1 MGQIAFWS
9 PYSGSGQTSSM
20 AAIAA
25 AMGSDYHIRCLIA
38 QTTTRESSLEHSF
51 TRSLNTFSRTLG
63 QVTGSRSVSGTG
75 LDAVLRI
82 ARSGKLE
89 GGAVKNNSQIIEKDR
104 LDLLSSSDQK
114 DTVKFETASDLIRSV
129 FDQARKYYNVIMLD
143 LPAGDDSE
151 VSRKLISSSD
161 VVVVC
166 LPQSR
171 RSFDAYF
178 NQKIWPSTLRDK
190 KIVLLFSQ
198 HDPHSKY
205 KAANVTRKYKSSK
218 GLIVPYNTT
227 FKDAVNDGDTKG
239 FYKANKE
246 VERRHPNYDFV
257 SEVQRAAKQLLD
269 EIGIDSRLK
278 RIDAEER
285 GAS

>member
-9 PYSGSGQTSSM
+9 PFNGSGQTSSM
-20 AAIAA
+20 AALAA
-25 AMGSDYHIRCLIA
+25 TMGSEYHIRCLIA
-38 QTTTRESSLEHSF
+38 QTKNRDSSLEQSF
-51 TRSLNTFSRTLG
+51 SRSMNNFSRTLS
-63 QVTGSRSVSGTG
+63 QVTGARNVSGTG

-89 GGAVKNNSQIIEKDR
+89 GGTVKNNAQIIEKDR

-114 DTVKFETASDLIRSV
+114 DTAKFEAASDLIRSV
-129 FDQARKYYNVIMLD
+129 FDQARKYYNVILLD

-151 VSRKLISSSD
+151 LSRKLIASSD
-161 VVVVC
+161 IVVVC

-171 RSFDAYF
+171 RSLDAYF
-178 NQKIWPSTLRDK
+178 NQKNWPSTLRGK
-190 KIVLLFSQ
+190 KTVLLFTQ

-218 GLIVPYNTT
+218 GLIVPYNTN
-227 FKDAVNDGDTKG
+227 FKDAFNEGDTKG
-239 FYKANKE
+239 FYKANKAA
-246 VERRHPNYDFV
+246 ERRHPNYDFV

-269 EIGIDSRLK
+269 EIGIDSRTK

>member
-9 PYSGSGQTSSM
+9 PYSGSGQTNSM

-25 AMGSDYHIRCLIA
+25 AMGSEYHIRCLIA
-38 QTTTRESSLEHSF
+38 QTKNRDSSLEHSF
-51 TRSLNTFSRTLG
+51 SRSLNTFSRTLS
-63 QVTGSRSVSGTG
+63 QLSGSRNVSGTG

-89 GGAVKNNSQIIEKDR
+89 GGAVKNNTQIVEKDR
-104 LDLLSSSDQK
+104 LDLLGSSDQK
-114 DTVKFETASDLIRSV
+114 DTTKFETSSDLIKSV
-129 FDQARKYYNVIMLD
+129 FEQARKYYNVIMLD

-151 VSRKLISSSD
+151 LSRKLIASSD
-161 VVVVC
+161 VVVIC

-171 RSFDAYF
+171 RSLDAYF
-178 NQKIWPSTLRDK
+178 NQKNWPSTLKNK
-190 KIVLLFSQ
+190 KTVLLFTQ

-205 KAANVTRKYKSSK
+205 KAANVTRKYKSHK

-227 FKDAVNDGDTKG
+227 FKDAANDGDTKG
-239 FYKANKE
+239 FYKANKA
-246 VERRHPNYDFV
+246 VERRHPNYDFIF
-257 SEVQRAAKQLLD
+257 EVQRAAKQLLD
-269 EIGIDSRLK
+269 EIGIDSKTK

>member
-9 PYSGSGQTSSM
+9 PYSGSGQTSSL

-25 AMGSDYHIRCLIA
+25 AMGNEYHIRCLIA
-38 QTTTRESSLEHSF
+38 QTKARESSLEHSF
-51 TRSLNTFSRTLG
+51 SRSLNTFTQSLG
-63 QVTGSRSVSGTG
+63 HVSGTRNVSGTG
-75 LDAVLRI
+75 LDAVIRI

-89 GGAVKNNSQIIEKDR
+89 GGAVKNNSQIVEQGR

-114 DTVKFETASDLIRSV
+114 DAAKFETAADLIRTI
-129 FDQARKYYNVIMLD
+129 FDQASRYYNVIMLD

-151 VSRKLISSSD
+151 LSRKLIASSD
-161 VVVVC
+161 IVVIC

-171 RSFDAYF
+171 RSLDAYF
-178 NQKIWPSTLRDK
+178 NKEIWPSTLSSK
-190 KIVLLFSQ
+190 KTVLLFTQ
-198 HDPHSKY
+198 HDRHSKY
-205 KAANVTRKYKSSK
+205 KAANVTRKYKCPK

-227 FKDAVNDGDTKG
+227 FKDALNDGDTKA
-239 FYKANKE
+239 FYKANKAA
-246 VERRHPNYDFV
+246 ERRHPNYDFV
-257 SEVQRAAKQLLD
+257 FEVQRAAKQLLD
-269 EIGIDSRLK
+269 EIGIDSKTK

>member
-9 PYSGSGQTSSM
+9 PYPGSGQTSSM

-25 AMGSDYHIRCLIA
+25 AMGSEYHIRCLIA
-38 QTTTRESSLEHSF
+38 QTKNRESSLEHSF
-51 TRSLNTFSRTLG
+51 SRSLNTFSRSLS
-63 QVTGSRSVSGTG
+63 QISGSRNISGTG

-89 GGAVKNNSQIIEKDR
+89 GGAVKNNTQIVEKDR
-104 LDLLSSSDQK
+104 LDLLGSSDQK
-114 DTVKFETASDLIRSV
+114 DTAKFETASDLIRSI
-129 FDQARKYYNVIMLD
+129 FDQARKYYDVIMLD

-151 VSRKLISSSD
+151 LSRKLIASSD
-161 VVVVC
+161 VVVIC
-166 LPQSR
+166 LPQSL
-171 RSFDAYF
+171 RSLDAYF
-178 NQKIWPSTLRDK
+178 NQKIWPSTLRGK
-190 KIVLLFSQ
+190 KTVLLFTQ

-205 KAANVTRKYKSSK
+205 KAINVTRKYKSPK

-239 FYKANKE
+239 FYKANKA
-246 VERRHPNYDFV
+246 VERRHPNYDFIF
-257 SEVQRAAKQLLD
+257 EVQRAAKQLLD
-269 EIGIDSRLK
+269 EIGIDSKTK

>member
-9 PYSGSGQTSSM
+9 PYSGSGQTSSI

-25 AMGSDYHIRCLIA
+25 ALSSEYHIRCLIA
-38 QTTTRESSLEHSF
+38 QTKNRESTLEHSF
-51 TRSLNTFSRTLG
+51 SRSINNFSRTLG
-63 QVTGSRSVSGTG
+63 HVSGSRNVSGTG

-89 GGAVKNNSQIIEKDR
+89 GGAVKNNTQIIEQGR
-104 LDLLSSSDQK
+104 LDILSSSDQK
-114 DTVKFETASDLIRSV
+114 DAKKLEEASDLIRTI
-129 FDQARKYYNVIMLD
+129 FDQASKYYNVILLD
-143 LPAGDDSE
+143 LPAGDGSE
-151 VSRKLISSSD
+151 ISRKLIASSD
-161 VVVVC
+161 VVVIC

-171 RSFDAYF
+171 RSLDAYF
-178 NQKIWPSTLRDK
+178 EKKNWPSTLNSK
-190 KIVLLFSQ
+190 KTVLLFTQ

-205 KAANVTRKYKSSK
+205 KAVNITRKYKSPK

-227 FKDAVNDGDTKG
+227 FKDSVNDGDTKG
-239 FYKANKE
+239 FYKANKAA
-246 VERRHPNYDFV
+246 ERRHPNYDFV
-257 SEVQRAAKQLLD
+257 FEVQRAAKQLLD
-269 EIGIDSRLK
+269 EIGIDSKTK